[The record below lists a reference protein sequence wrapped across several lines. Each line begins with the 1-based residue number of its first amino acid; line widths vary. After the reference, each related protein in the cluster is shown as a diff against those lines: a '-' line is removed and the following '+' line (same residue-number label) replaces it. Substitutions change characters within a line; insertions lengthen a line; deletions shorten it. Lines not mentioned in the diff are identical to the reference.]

1 MQAVIRTGWVWLLAG
16 IFSMAVTAPAWA
28 KSETVALIEQ
38 ASQQVFQTLRE
49 DPERTRNDPDFLY
62 EVVEEII
69 LPIID
74 FGGVSRLI
82 LARHWRTAT
91 PEQRERFVNAFR
103 GMLVRTYALQMADHL
118 DKDIRVLPN
127 RSNQD
132 ERMAQVATEIVM
144 GQGQS
149 NLSVIY
155 SLRPVDGEWKVFD
168 LTVEGLSLVGNFRTN
183 FGAEVERQGLDRL
196 IARLEQGDES
206 LIEDATEAARQ

>member
-1 MQAVIRTGWVWLLAG
+1 MQVVIKTGWVWLLAG
-16 IFSMAVTAPAWA
+16 MLSMAVTTSAWA
-28 KSETVALIEQ
+28 KNETVALIEH
-38 ASQQVFQTLRE
+38 ASQQVFETLRE
-49 DPERTRNDPDFLY
+49 DPERTRNDSEFLY
-62 EVVEEII
+62 GVVEEII
-69 LPIID
+69 LPIMD
-74 FGGVSRLI
+74 FEGVSRLI
-82 LARHWRTAT
+82 LARHWRSAT

-103 GMLVRTYALQMADHL
+103 GMLVRTYTLQMADHL
-118 DKDIRVLPN
+118 DKDIRVLSH
-127 RSNQD
+127 RSHQD

-149 NLSVIY
+149 NVSVIY

-183 FGAEVERQGLDRL
+183 FGAEIERQGLDRL

>member
-16 IFSMAVTAPAWA
+16 IFSMAVAAPAWA

-74 FGGVSRLI
+74 FEGVSRLI

-91 PEQRERFVNAFR
+91 PHQRERFVNAFR